1 MRTIYL
7 GRQPIFNRELD
18 PVAYE
23 LLYRAGATDS
33 SDRNDARA
41 SASVLV
47 NAFLEMGVERV
58 LGRAKGFI
66 HVTPELL
73 DDELLRLF
81 APGQLVLQLMPDVAY
96 DDELLAKVDKLREAG
111 YGISVDDLLIHEGTL
126 PLLRRAQYVKV
137 DLNAVPLEELSEY
150 AAELRRYPVAL
161 VAEKVE
167 THEQFARCR
176 ELGFDFYQ
184 GYFFARPKL
193 VSGRAMAGDRLGVI
207 QLLSI
212 LHNPEA
218 ELKEV
223 QEAIQRSVSLSYR
236 VLRYANSVAYNL
248 PRKIESIAQAAVV
261 LGQRRLRDMATL
273 LALTGIDDKPEALT
287 HTLLTRARACAL
299 MAPAG
304 RGNEETAFTVGLF
317 SGLDALMDQP
327 LDKLL
332 RQLPLADETR
342 FAILDQA
349 GPFGQVLAAAMA
361 LEQGDQ
367 DSAALAALNPSPR
380 IYLEAADWAADALG
394 AIGSG

>member
-137 DLNAVPLEELSEY
+137 DLNAVPL
-150 AAELRRYPVAL
+150 
-161 VAEKVE
+161 
-167 THEQFARCR
+167 
-176 ELGFDFYQ
+176 
-184 GYFFARPKL
+184 
-193 VSGRAMAGDRLGVI
+193 
-207 QLLSI
+207 
-212 LHNPEA
+212 
-218 ELKEV
+218 
-223 QEAIQRSVSLSYR
+223 
-236 VLRYANSVAYNL
+236 
-248 PRKIESIAQAAVV
+248 
-261 LGQRRLRDMATL
+261 
-273 LALTGIDDKPEALT
+273 
-287 HTLLTRARACAL
+287 
-299 MAPAG
+299 
-304 RGNEETAFTVGLF
+304 
-317 SGLDALMDQP
+317 
-327 LDKLL
+327 
-332 RQLPLADETR
+332 
-342 FAILDQA
+342 
-349 GPFGQVLAAAMA
+349 
-361 LEQGDQ
+361 
-367 DSAALAALNPSPR
+367 
-380 IYLEAADWAADALG
+380 
-394 AIGSG
+394 